1 MKTQLEETNKM
12 RKFMGLPI
20 LVEQEED
27 PKIDR
32 GEKEKTDQEDIL
44 QKHKIEKKKNPGG
57 VDCDGEKGGS
67 AYIDSCDE
75 CVGGNTGKEDCKGG
89 PIAEVEGDGE
99 EGGGEPAD
107 DEVTNN
113 AVDEGHDCREHD
125 SWGVS
130 HEEWE
135 KNEKNK
141 LGEDS
146 EGRETYHYGEDE
158 GEDREEEEHLE
169 HEEEMAPADRIKEI
183 ERHLDALKKDMGY
196 DEDHEDRDEE
206 GTNFAEQ
213 KKIRTNKKIIKL
225 TEGDLNNVVNR
236 VIREDKK
243 QKSYGKIR

>member
-20 LVEQEED
+20 LVEEVVKKEED
-27 PKIDR
+27 KDV
-32 GEKEKTDQEDIL
+32 E
-44 QKHKIEKKKNPGG
+44 
-57 VDCDGEKGGS
+57 
-67 AYIDSCDE
+67 A
-75 CVGGNTGKEDCKGG
+75 
-89 PIAEVEGDGE
+89 IAEVEGDGE

-130 HEEWE
+130 HEDW
-135 KNEKNK
+135 EKNK
-141 LGEDS
+141 LAEDS

-206 GTNFAEQ
+206 GTHFAEQ

-225 TEGDLNNVVNR
+225 TEGDLNKVVNR

-243 QKSYGKIR
+243 QKSYGKVR